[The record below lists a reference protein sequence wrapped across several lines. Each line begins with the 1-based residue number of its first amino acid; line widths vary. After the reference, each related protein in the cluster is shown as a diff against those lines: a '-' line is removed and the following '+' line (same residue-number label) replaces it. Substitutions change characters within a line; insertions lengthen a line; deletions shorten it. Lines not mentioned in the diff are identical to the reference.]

1 MRTTSES
8 PRFCAMYF
16 RKKTS
21 GGRAY
26 LQIVES
32 RREGAAVRQ
41 QVIATLGRIEDL
53 RESGQ
58 LERLLRSGARF
69 ADKAIVVDALD
80 RGEAAAS
87 AARRIGPALA
97 FERLWEETG
106 CREVVERLASARK
119 HDFSLER
126 AVFLTVL
133 HRLFS
138 GGSDRAA
145 DRWREDY
152 RIEGAEGL
160 ELHHLYRAMAWLGEE
175 LAEDQQDGATP
186 FAPRC
191 LKDVMEE
198 ELFARRRDLFSTLD
212 LVFMDTTSL
221 YFEGAGGQ
229 TLGRRGFSKDHR
241 PDLNQ
246 MILAVLLDGD
256 GRPVCTEMWP
266 GNTADVEQPDPGGR
280 PLQRPFD
287 QPGLRRRRSRHDQ
300 RRDDRRTGGARAAL
314 HSGRA
319 RAHRQ
324 ARART
329 RARRSRALRPVRS
342 DEAEEEID
350 YEAKAVTL
358 AGRRYI
364 VCRNRDEM
372 KKDAAARAAILAALE
387 RQLKKGDKSLV
398 GNKGYRRFL
407 ANPQATA
414 FAIDRAKAEEDA
426 KFDGVFVLRTNAH
439 LSPLEAMLV
448 YKQLWTVERAF
459 RTSKSL
465 FETRPI
471 FHKLDETIRGHVSC
485 SFLAL
490 VLKKELEDRIA
501 AVGQR
506 RPRLLARYPRRPQ
519 LADRDRGRT
528 GRQAI
533 SPALRPAPRRQ
544 PRALRRRRR
553 PAAHRAPARPTPDP
567 TPKLRNVVPR
577 PRCSALLRMR
587 SMAWLLQLL
596 KISLTRWCEHIWRKR
611 RLYWRSLPTKIVST
625 AVFMLS

>member
-1 MRTTSES
+1 
-8 PRFCAMYF
+8 MYF

-32 RREGAAVRQ
+32 RRDGAQVRQ

-53 RESGQ
+53 RDSGQ

-69 ADKAIVVDALD
+69 AAKAIVVNAYAE
-80 RGEAAAS
+80 GTVTAN
-87 AARRIGPALA
+87 AARRIGPALV

-106 CREVVERLASARK
+106 CRKVIEDLAGSRK
-119 HDFSLER
+119 HGFPLER

-133 HRLFS
+133 HRLFA

-152 RIEGAEGL
+152 TIDGVEDID
-160 ELHHLYRAMAWLGEE
+160 LHHLYRAMAWLGEE
-175 LAEDQQDGATP
+175 QGKDQQDGATP

-191 LKDVMEE
+191 LKDVVEE
-198 ELFARRRDLFSTLD
+198 ELFARRRDLFSKLD

-221 YFEGAGGQ
+221 YFEGEGGQ
-229 TLGRRGFSKDHR
+229 TLGQRGFSKDHR

-266 GNTADVEQPDPGGR
+266 GNTADVGSLVPVIDR
-280 PLQRPFD
+280 LRKRFSIQRVCIVAD
-287 QPGLRRRRSRHDQ
+287 RGMISAETIAELEARGLLYILGVRE
-300 RRDDRRTGGARAAL
+300 
-314 HSGRA
+314 
-319 RAHRQ
+319 
-324 ARART
+324 
-329 RARRSRALRPVRS
+329 RS
-342 DEAEEEID
+342 DKLVRELVLDDSAPFIPLTIAKRDKDID
-350 YEAKAVTL
+350 YEAKAGAL

-364 VCRNRDEM
+364 VCRNREEM

-407 ANPQATA
+407 ATPDDDH
-414 FAIDRAKAEEDA
+414 FVIDRAKAEEDA
-426 KFDGVFVLRTNAH
+426 KFDGIFVLRTNAD
-439 LSPLEAMLV
+439 LAPLDAMLC
-448 YKQLWTVERAF
+448 YKRLWMVERAF

-465 FETRPI
+465 FATRPI

-501 AVGQR
+501 TLGQANSW
-506 RPRLLARYPRRPQ
+506 PDI
-519 LADRDRGRT
+519 LADLDSLTETEVEQDGKRFLLRT
-528 GRQAI
+528 
-533 SPALRPAPRRQ
+533 PP
-544 PRALRRRRR
+544 R
-553 PAAHRAPARPTPDP
+553 PAASLALRAAGVALPPTVRQIAD
-567 TPKLRNVVPR
+567 
-577 PRCSALLRMR
+577 A
-587 SMAWLLQLL
+587 
-596 KISLTRWCEHIWRKR
+596 
-611 RLYWRSLPTKIVST
+611 
-625 AVFMLS
+625 

>member
-1 MRTTSES
+1 
-8 PRFCAMYF
+8 MYF

-32 RREGAAVRQ
+32 RRDGAQVRQ

-53 RESGQ
+53 RDSGQ

-69 ADKAIVVDALD
+69 AAKAIVVNALAE
-80 RGEAAAS
+80 GTAAAN
-87 AARRIGPALA
+87 AARRIGPTLV

-106 CREVVERLASARK
+106 CRKVIEDLSGSRK
-119 HDFSLER
+119 YGFPLER

-133 HRLFS
+133 HRLFP

-152 RIEGAEGL
+152 TIDGVEDID
-160 ELHHLYRAMAWLGEE
+160 LHHLYRAMAWLGEE
-175 LAEDQQDGATP
+175 QGEDQQDAATP

-191 LKDVMEE
+191 QKDVVEE
-198 ELFARRRDLFSTLD
+198 ELFARRRDLFSKLD

-221 YFEGAGGQ
+221 YFEGEGGQ
-229 TLGRRGFSKDHR
+229 TLGRRGFSKDRR

-266 GNTADVEQPDPGGR
+266 GNTADVGSLAPVVDRLRKRFSIDRVCIVADRGMISAETIAELEAR
-280 PLQRPFD
+280 
-287 QPGLRRRRSRHDQ
+287 GLFYVLGVRE
-300 RRDDRRTGGARAAL
+300 
-314 HSGRA
+314 
-319 RAHRQ
+319 
-324 ARART
+324 
-329 RARRSRALRPVRS
+329 RS
-342 DEAEEEID
+342 DKLVRELVLDDPAPFIPLTIAKRDKDID
-350 YEAKAVTL
+350 YEAKAVAL

-364 VCRNRDEM
+364 VCRNREEM
-372 KKDAAARAAILAALE
+372 KKHAAARATILAALE

-407 ANPQATA
+407 ATPDDDH
-414 FAIDRAKAEEDA
+414 FVIDRAKAEEDA
-426 KFDGVFVLRTNAH
+426 KFDGIFVLRTNTD
-439 LSPLEAMLV
+439 LSPLDAMLC
-448 YKQLWTVERAF
+448 YKRLWMVERAF

-465 FETRPI
+465 FATRPI

-501 AVGQR
+501 NLGLAGSWPEILADLDSLTETEVEQDGKR
-506 RPRLLARYPRRPQ
+506 FLLRTPPRPAASLALRATGVALPPTVRQ
-519 LADRDRGRT
+519 LAD
-528 GRQAI
+528 
-533 SPALRPAPRRQ
+533 
-544 PRALRRRRR
+544 
-553 PAAHRAPARPTPDP
+553 
-567 TPKLRNVVPR
+567 V
-577 PRCSALLRMR
+577 
-587 SMAWLLQLL
+587 
-596 KISLTRWCEHIWRKR
+596 
-611 RLYWRSLPTKIVST
+611 
-625 AVFMLS
+625 

>member
-1 MRTTSES
+1 
-8 PRFCAMYF
+8 MYF

-32 RREGAAVRQ
+32 RRDGAQVRQ

-53 RESGQ
+53 RDSGQ

-69 ADKAIVVDALD
+69 AAKAIVVNALAE
-80 RGEAAAS
+80 GTAAAN
-87 AARRIGPALA
+87 AARRIGPTLV

-106 CREVVERLASARK
+106 CRKVIEDLSGSRK
-119 HDFSLER
+119 YGFPLER

-133 HRLFS
+133 HRLFA

-152 RIEGAEGL
+152 TIDGVEDID
-160 ELHHLYRAMAWLGEE
+160 LHHLYRAMAWLGEE
-175 LAEDQQDGATP
+175 QGEDQQDAATP

-191 LKDVMEE
+191 QKDVVEE
-198 ELFARRRDLFSTLD
+198 ELFARRRDLFSKLD

-221 YFEGAGGQ
+221 YFEGEGGQ
-229 TLGRRGFSKDHR
+229 TLGQRGFSKDHR

-266 GNTADVEQPDPGGR
+266 GNTADVGSLAPVVDRLRKRFSIDRVCIVADRGMISAETIAELEAR
-280 PLQRPFD
+280 
-287 QPGLRRRRSRHDQ
+287 GLFYILGVRE
-300 RRDDRRTGGARAAL
+300 
-314 HSGRA
+314 
-319 RAHRQ
+319 
-324 ARART
+324 
-329 RARRSRALRPVRS
+329 RS
-342 DEAEEEID
+342 DKLVRELVLDDPAPFIPLTIAKRDKDID
-350 YEAKAVTL
+350 YEAKAVAL

-364 VCRNRDEM
+364 VCRNREEM
-372 KKDAAARAAILAALE
+372 KKDAAARATILAALE

-407 ANPQATA
+407 ATPDDDH
-414 FAIDRAKAEEDA
+414 FVIDRAKAEEDA
-426 KFDGVFVLRTNAH
+426 KFDGIFVLRTNTD
-439 LSPLEAMLV
+439 LSPLDAMLC
-448 YKQLWTVERAF
+448 YKRLWMVERAF

-465 FETRPI
+465 FATRPI

-501 AVGQR
+501 NLG
-506 RPRLLARYPRRPQ
+506 LAGSWPDI
-519 LADRDRGRT
+519 LADLDSLTETEVEQDGKRFLLRT
-528 GRQAI
+528 
-533 SPALRPAPRRQ
+533 PP
-544 PRALRRRRR
+544 R
-553 PAAHRAPARPTPDP
+553 PAASLALRAAGVALPPTV
-567 TPKLRNVVPR
+567 R
-577 PRCSALLRMR
+577 
-587 SMAWLLQLL
+587 QLA
-596 KISLTRWCEHIWRKR
+596 HI
-611 RLYWRSLPTKIVST
+611 
-625 AVFMLS
+625 

>member
-1 MRTTSES
+1 
-8 PRFCAMYF
+8 MYF

-32 RREGAAVRQ
+32 RRDGAKVRQ
-41 QVIATLGRIEDL
+41 QVIATLGRVEDL
-53 RESGQ
+53 RASGQ

-69 ADKAIVVDALD
+69 AAKAIVVDALAE
-80 RGEAAAS
+80 GAVTAS
-87 AARRIGPALA
+87 AARRIGPALV

-106 CREVVERLASARK
+106 CRKVVEDLAGSRK
-119 HDFSLER
+119 HGFALER

-152 RIEGAEGL
+152 RIDATGDL
-160 ELHHLYRAMAWLGEE
+160 DLHHLYRAMAWLGEE
-175 LAEDQQDGATP
+175 LPEGQQHGATP

-191 LKDVMEE
+191 LKDVVEE
-198 ELFARRRDLFSTLD
+198 ELFALRRDLFSTLD

-266 GNTADVEQPDPGGR
+266 GNTADAGSLIPVVDRLRQRFSIGRVCVVADRGMISAETIAELEARGLLYILGVRERTDKLVRELVLDDPAPFV
-280 PLQRPFD
+280 PLTLAKRGKD
-287 QPGLRRRRSRHDQ
+287 
-300 RRDDRRTGGARAAL
+300 
-314 HSGRA
+314 
-319 RAHRQ
+319 
-324 ARART
+324 
-329 RARRSRALRPVRS
+329 
-342 DEAEEEID
+342 ID
-350 YEAKAVTL
+350 YEAKAVAL

-364 VCRNRDEM
+364 VCRNREEM
-372 KKDAAARAAILAALE
+372 KKDAAARAAILTALE

-407 ANPQATA
+407 AQGEDH

-426 KFDGVFVLRTNAH
+426 KFDGVFVLRTNAD
-439 LSPLEAMLV
+439 LTPLEAMLC
-448 YKQLWTVERAF
+448 YKRLWMVERAF

-465 FETRPI
+465 FATRPI

-501 AVGQR
+501 NLGHAISW
-506 RPRLLARYPRRPQ
+506 PDI
-519 LADRDRGRT
+519 LADLDSLTETEVEQDGK
-528 GRQAI
+528 AFV
-533 SPALRPAPRRQ
+533 LRSAP
-544 PRALRRRRR
+544 R
-553 PAAHRAPARPTPDP
+553 PAASLALRAAGVALPPTVRQIAD
-567 TPKLRNVVPR
+567 
-577 PRCSALLRMR
+577 A
-587 SMAWLLQLL
+587 
-596 KISLTRWCEHIWRKR
+596 
-611 RLYWRSLPTKIVST
+611 
-625 AVFMLS
+625 

>member
-1 MRTTSES
+1 
-8 PRFCAMYF
+8 MYF

-41 QVIATLGRIEDL
+41 QVIATLGRLDEL
-53 RESGQ
+53 RGSGQ

-69 ADKAIVVDALD
+69 ADKAIVLDAV
-80 RGEAAAS
+80 AAGGAIPS
-87 AARRIGPALA
+87 EARRIGPALA
-97 FERLWEETG
+97 FERLWQETG
-106 CREVVERLASARK
+106 CRAVVESLAGSRR
-119 HDFSLER
+119 HDFPLER

-145 DRWREDY
+145 DRWRQDY
-152 RIEGAEGL
+152 RIEGVEDLG
-160 ELHHLYRAMAWLGEE
+160 LHHLYRAMGWLGEE
-175 LAEDQQDGATP
+175 LAADQQAGATP

-198 ELFARRRDLFSTLD
+198 ELFARRRDLLSTLD

-221 YFEGAGGQ
+221 YFEGAGG

-266 GNTADVEQPDPGGR
+266 GNTADVTSLIPAVDR
-280 PLQRPFD
+280 
-287 QPGLRRRRSRHDQ
+287 LRRRFSINRVCVVADRGMISAATIAELEARKLLYILGVRERTDKLV
-300 RRDDRRTGGARAAL
+300 RELVLDDPAPFVPFFLTKRKK
-314 HSGRA
+314 
-319 RAHRQ
+319 
-324 ARART
+324 
-329 RARRSRALRPVRS
+329 
-342 DEAEEEID
+342 EID

-364 VCRNRDEM
+364 VCRNHDQMR
-372 KKDAAARAAILAALE
+372 KDAADRAKILAALE
-387 RQLKKGDKSLV
+387 RELKKGDKALV

-407 ANPQATA
+407 MKPDGGH

-426 KFDGVFVLRTNAH
+426 KFDGVFVLRTNAR

-471 FHKLDETIRGHVSC
+471 YHKLDETIRGHVSC

-501 AVGQR
+501 AIAAPAADGEPANR
-506 RPRLLARYPRRPQ
+506 ASWPDI
-519 LADRDRGRT
+519 LADLESLTETEVEQDGKRFL
-528 GRQAI
+528 
-533 SPALRPAPRRQ
+533 LRSAP
-544 PRALRRRRR
+544 R
-553 PAAHRAPARPTPDP
+553 PAASLALRAAGVALPPTV
-567 TPKLRNVVPR
+567 R
-577 PRCSALLRMR
+577 
-587 SMAWLLQLL
+587 QLPQ
-596 KISLTRWCEHIWRKR
+596 S
-611 RLYWRSLPTKIVST
+611 
-625 AVFMLS
+625 

>member
-1 MRTTSES
+1 
-8 PRFCAMYF
+8 MYF

-32 RREGAAVRQ
+32 RRDGAQVRQ

-53 RESGQ
+53 RDSGQ

-69 ADKAIVVDALD
+69 AAKAIVVNACAEG
-80 RGEAAAS
+80 RVTAN
-87 AARRIGPALA
+87 AARRIGPALV

-106 CREVVERLASARK
+106 CRKVIEDLAGSRK
-119 HDFSLER
+119 HGFPLER

-133 HRLFS
+133 HRLFA

-152 RIEGAEGL
+152 TIDGVEDID
-160 ELHHLYRAMAWLGEE
+160 LHHLYRAMAWLGEE
-175 LAEDQQDGATP
+175 QGKDQQDGATA

-191 LKDVMEE
+191 LKDVVEE
-198 ELFARRRDLFSTLD
+198 ELFARRRDLFSKLD

-221 YFEGAGGQ
+221 YFEGEGGQ
-229 TLGRRGFSKDHR
+229 TLGQRGFSKDHR

-266 GNTADVEQPDPGGR
+266 GNTADVGSLVPVVDR
-280 PLQRPFD
+280 LRKRFSIQRVCVVAD
-287 QPGLRRRRSRHDQ
+287 RGMISAETIAELEARGLFYILGVRE
-300 RRDDRRTGGARAAL
+300 
-314 HSGRA
+314 
-319 RAHRQ
+319 
-324 ARART
+324 
-329 RARRSRALRPVRS
+329 RS
-342 DEAEEEID
+342 DKLVRELVLGDPAPFVPLVVAKRDKDID

-364 VCRNRDEM
+364 VCRNREEM

-407 ANPQATA
+407 ATPDDDH
-414 FAIDRAKAEEDA
+414 FVIDRAKAEEDA
-426 KFDGVFVLRTNAH
+426 KFDGIFVLRTNAD
-439 LSPLEAMLV
+439 LAPLDAMLC
-448 YKQLWTVERAF
+448 YKRLWMVERAF

-465 FETRPI
+465 FATRPI

-501 AVGQR
+501 TLGQEGSW
-506 RPRLLARYPRRPQ
+506 PDI
-519 LADRDRGRT
+519 LADLDSLTETEVEQDGKRFLLRT
-528 GRQAI
+528 
-533 SPALRPAPRRQ
+533 PP
-544 PRALRRRRR
+544 R
-553 PAAHRAPARPTPDP
+553 PAASLALRAAGVALPPTVRQIAD
-567 TPKLRNVVPR
+567 
-577 PRCSALLRMR
+577 A
-587 SMAWLLQLL
+587 
-596 KISLTRWCEHIWRKR
+596 
-611 RLYWRSLPTKIVST
+611 
-625 AVFMLS
+625 